1 MAGCFLFGQPG
12 CSGQSADHSLVGY
25 STAAGQSAGL
35 SRLHIRLEP
44 EPAVVVVSW
53 LGALP
58 LFFFYYK
65 KIPPD
70 FQACHFFTFVGCHFE
85 ERRCTPRLHLK
96 QPPEPEGPPDSH
108 GTGAHA
114 ARAVI
119 QRVYLKEVCSAA
131 TRAAIRPCLRGFWRV
146 NHRAPMCV
154 HSTAFYISMI
164 CNTTLG
170 MQTFLK
176 SI

>member
-1 MAGCFLFGQPG
+1 MLSFRTARLQRAVGGPLPGGVQHRCGAVCRAEPPPHPAGTRAGGCCGVMAR
-12 CSGQSADHSLVGY
+12 CSPSV
-25 STAAGQSAGL
+25 
-35 SRLHIRLEP
+35 
-44 EPAVVVVSW
+44 
-53 LGALP
+53 
-58 LFFFYYK
+58 FFFYYK
-65 KIPPD
+65 KLPPD